1 MSVHKTP
8 QGTYRVKYREGD
20 RQRSKTFPTKAAADR
35 YDAEVKRRQ
44 LEGKPVSRRQDAPIL
59 RDFTIEWLAGRT
71 DLAPKTLETY
81 TQAIDK
87 HVLPQLGHLRIH
99 GTEIR
104 PGTLAHWQRERLA
117 DGAGPSSI
125 RIARMV
131 LSQIL
136 AAAVLPYELL
146 DANPMASIKPPAEP
160 AKEPRFLAA
169 IAVERMRRRL
179 IDQGNV
185 GSATLISVLAYVG
198 IRPQD
203 ALALEWKHVGKELTV
218 IQKNTDGRIVPG
230 SKTGQAYRRRV
241 NIPEPVA
248 ADLEGWRIHQGK
260 PTAGLIFPRAKDG
273 MPWRRADYQNWR
285 RRHFKATAADAGLG
299 NLKPYDLRHTC
310 GSLLAAAGWNHL
322 EVAAQLGHSAE
333 TSVRVYQHLIRTGF
347 GERKPIDD
355 WITEAREQAGTEAEK
370 KADGQATVPSEFP
383 QEPF

>member
-44 LEGKPVSRRQDAPIL
+44 LEGKPISRRQDAPTL
-59 RDFTIEWLAGRT
+59 EEFTIDWLTGRA

-81 TQAIDK
+81 TQAIEK
-87 HVLPQLGHLRIH
+87 HVLPHLGHLRVH

-117 DGAGPSSI
+117 EGAGPSSI
-125 RIARMV
+125 RIAGMV

-136 AAAVLPYELL
+136 ASAVLPYELL
-146 DANPMASIKPPAEP
+146 DANPMTSIKPPAEP

-169 IAVERMRRRL
+169 IDVERMRRSL
-179 IDQGNV
+179 IDQDNIE
-185 GSATLISVLAYVG
+185 SATLVSILAYVG

-203 ALALEWKHVGKELTV
+203 ALALEWKHVSKELTV
-218 IQKNTDGRIVPG
+218 IQKNTDGKIVPG

-241 NIPEPVA
+241 NIPDPVV
-248 ADLEGWRIHQGK
+248 ADLEGWRVQQGK
-260 PTAGLIFPRAKDG
+260 PTSGLIFPRAKDG
-273 MPWRRADYQNWR
+273 NPWRRADYQNWR
-285 RRHFKATAADAGLG
+285 RRHFKATAAHAGVG
-299 NLKPYDLRHTC
+299 NLNPYDLRHTC
-310 GSLLAAAGWNHL
+310 ASLLAAAGWNHL
-322 EVAAQLGHSAE
+322 EIAAQLGHSPE

-355 WITEAREQAGTEAEK
+355 WITEAREQAATEAK
-370 KADGQATVPSEFP
+370 KQADSARTVPSEFP
-383 QEPF
+383 QEPA